1 MNANLEKGRAYRW
14 KPGESG
20 NPGGRPRR
28 RPISERYAECAEI
41 ALPEKE
47 RIKRGLARGATYGDA
62 LVFDQF
68 NAALNG
74 RTEAARE
81 IREAIEGKAAQRM
94 ETRESEKGP
103 VSIRVTYE
111 DHEPKG
117 ASDDQLLGPAQDA
130 NR

>member
-28 RPISERYAECAEI
+28 RPISDCYAERAET
-41 ALPEKE
+41 ALPEEE

-62 LVFDQF
+62 LAFDQF

-81 IREAIEGKAAQRM
+81 IREAIEGKAGQRM
-94 ETRESEKGP
+94 EIRESEKGP

-111 DHEPKG
+111 EPKG
-117 ASDDQLLGPAQDA
+117 ASDDQLLGPAKNAD
-130 NR
+130 R